1 MAVYGDLESCLSFCL
16 IRAKRA
22 FPETETPGG
31 NMPKRLIL
39 CDCSGSQEIDA
50 AALSRTSGL
59 VCSRMHSALC
69 TAETGSAT
77 KAIAAAD
84 GDEPIICC
92 TQERRVFDE
101 IAADLGVEPPPCLDL
116 RDRAGWT
123 DDQAS
128 TLPKMSAL
136 VAEATLPAR
145 PDKSVDVT
153 SEGLCLVIGEA
164 AVALSAAERL
174 APMLAVTVL
183 LTDDSA
189 PPDNRDFDTISARI
203 TTAQGALG
211 GFHLRLDALRQVNP
225 GGRGAL
231 EWTAPRSGAETTC
244 DVIIDLTGGTPLFP
258 APEKREGYL
267 RADPGSLPAVAD
279 AILAASQLTGT
290 FEKPLYV
297 AVEPLLC
304 AHSRAEQTGCTKC
317 LDICPTGAITPAGEH
332 VSVDP
337 MVCAGCGAC
346 AARCPSGAITYD
358 APPPDMILRRIQTL
372 ASAYRRAGGEAP
384 RLLVHDADFGAE
396 MIRLA
401 ARHGRGL
408 PADVIPLEMSALASF
423 GHAEILAALASGFAE
438 VSVLLSPST
447 ERDAP
452 DAELPLAQAMAGG
465 HPIRLLDLADPDM
478 LCDALYNTEAP
489 APLAEPVL
497 PMGSRRQVARLA
509 ARALNPGAE
518 SLPLPEGAPYGAVL
532 VNQDACTLCLSCVSL
547 CPSGALLDNEDLP
560 QLRFQEDACLQCG
573 ICATICPEKA
583 ITLEPRMNVTEA
595 ALGQVVLN
603 EEEPFACIECG
614 ALFGSKSTIEKITE
628 KLAGKH
634 SMFGTPDAART
645 IQMCENCRINAQFGA
660 ADSPFSSGERRRPR
674 TTEDYLSNRKVQTPN
689 RKDH

>member
-77 KAIAAAD
+77 KAIAATD

-203 TTAQGALG
+203 TTAQG
-211 GFHLRLDALRQVNP
+211 D
-225 GGRGAL
+225 
-231 EWTAPRSGAETTC
+231 PR
-244 DVIIDLTGGTPLFP
+244 
-258 APEKREGYL
+258 
-267 RADPGSLPAVAD
+267 
-279 AILAASQLTGT
+279 
-290 FEKPLYV
+290 
-297 AVEPLLC
+297 
-304 AHSRAEQTGCTKC
+304 
-317 LDICPTGAITPAGEH
+317 
-332 VSVDP
+332 
-337 MVCAGCGAC
+337 
-346 AARCPSGAITYD
+346 
-358 APPPDMILRRIQTL
+358 
-372 ASAYRRAGGEAP
+372 
-384 RLLVHDADFGAE
+384 
-396 MIRLA
+396 RLA
-401 ARHGRGL
+401 AYRHLREATLRGGRAASLRAFPRRADRLYQVPRHL
-408 PADVIPLEMSALASF
+408 P
-423 GHAEILAALASGFAE
+423 HR
-438 VSVLLSPST
+438 
-447 ERDAP
+447 RDHTC
-452 DAELPLAQAMAGG
+452 G
-465 HPIRLLDLADPDM
+465 
-478 LCDALYNTEAP
+478 
-489 APLAEPVL
+489 
-497 PMGSRRQVARLA
+497 
-509 ARALNPGAE
+509 RAC
-518 SLPLPEGAPYGAVL
+518 
-532 VNQDACTLCLSCVSL
+532 Q
-547 CPSGALLDNEDLP
+547 
-560 QLRFQEDACLQCG
+560 R
-573 ICATICPEKA
+573 
-583 ITLEPRMNVTEA
+583 
-595 ALGQVVLN
+595 
-603 EEEPFACIECG
+603 
-614 ALFGSKSTIEKITE
+614 
-628 KLAGKH
+628 
-634 SMFGTPDAART
+634 
-645 IQMCENCRINAQFGA
+645 
-660 ADSPFSSGERRRPR
+660 
-674 TTEDYLSNRKVQTPN
+674 
-689 RKDH
+689 